1 MEPFESYLP
10 RDLHRLRAL
19 RRDLAG
25 WLDRTGVPPEKRDA
39 IVLAVHEA
47 AANAIQHA
55 GSRVTVRGARDEDK
69 VIVVV
74 SNSGRWSGGK
84 VEAEIDRGRGL
95 TIMRGLMSHLDV
107 SRMPDQT
114 TIRMRLDLDAGDEDE
129 RGSGDDPARIAC

>member
-1 MEPFESYLP
+1 MEPFEANLP

-19 RRDLAG
+19 RRDLAA
-25 WLDRTGVPPEKRDA
+25 WLDRTGVQRDERDA

-55 GSRVTVRGARDEDK
+55 GSQVTVRGARDEDK

-84 VEAEIDRGRGL
+84 PEAEIDRGRGL

-107 SRMPDQT
+107 ARMPDQT
-114 TIRMRLDLDAGDEDE
+114 TIRMRLDLDAGEEDE
-129 RGSGDDPARIAC
+129 RRNGDDPARIAC